1 MTTHID
7 HAPSIADAENPG
19 FEEEIEVTASA
30 TSGTI
35 LWGFALVA
43 LLLLPIATREG
54 RRDLGMFQEPWFWPM
69 TALGFGLIGGAM
81 FPILLVRLS
90 RDPGF
95 GRRVLAAFEGMGK
108 SLQYG
113 AAFLVY
119 LVAVNYLG
127 FTISSIL
134 FMQAL
139 YLMSGLRGGRWP
151 WVALAVTFAIVLA
164 FRVGLDIWFPV
175 PVFLQFFPASVG
187 NFMGGYL

>member
-7 HAPSIADAENPG
+7 HAPSIAEAENPG
-19 FEEEIEVTASA
+19 FEEEVEVTASA

-35 LWGFALVA
+35 LWAFALVA
-43 LLLLPIATREG
+43 LLLLPIATSEG
-54 RRDLGMFQEPWFWPM
+54 RRDIGMFQEPWFWPM
-69 TALGFGLIGGAM
+69 TALCFGLIGGAL

-95 GRRVLAAFEGMGK
+95 GLRVCAAFEGMGK

-113 AAFLVY
+113 AAFLIY
-119 LVAVNYLG
+119 LVAVGYLG
-127 FTISSIL
+127 FTFSSIL

-139 YLMSGLRGGRWP
+139 YLLSGLRGGRWP

-175 PVFLQFFPASVG
+175 PVFLQFFPPSVG
-187 NFMGGYL
+187 NSLGGYL